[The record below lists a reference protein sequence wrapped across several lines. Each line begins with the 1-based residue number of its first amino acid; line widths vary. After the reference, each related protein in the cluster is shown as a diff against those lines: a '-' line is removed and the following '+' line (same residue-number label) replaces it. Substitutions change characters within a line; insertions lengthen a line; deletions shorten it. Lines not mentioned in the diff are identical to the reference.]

1 MFGSAVL
8 ALFFFAPVLEAQV
21 ILGLALLSYAAH
33 SFLLVVQET
42 AAGNDA
48 VVWPLGES
56 WHDRLGSFLT
66 LVRMLLVW
74 LALAYVVLALLE
86 LPPVLFG
93 ALATGL
99 VWVFF
104 PLSLLSSL
112 SAPSP
117 WMILRPQVVWRLVKR
132 LPSLLG

>member
-1 MFGSAVL
+1 MTTLVFI
-8 ALFFFAPVLEAQV
+8 LFWV

-93 ALATGL
+93 ALPL
-99 VWVFF
+99 VSPVVSPVSVVF
-104 PLSLLSSL
+104 PPESSVVV
-112 SAPSP
+112 SAAGAS
-117 WMILRPQVVWRLVKR
+117 R
-132 LPSLLG
+132 